1 MLLETEKENVCINQ
15 LVGQKKEEI
24 EVEGDVIVNDIKPDV
39 LNVISTN
46 GIPCIYKKEVMDGK
60 VRLDG
65 SINTYIIYLAD
76 SENSTVRSLNT
87 ALDFTSIIDIE
98 NCTLGMTVSEKV
110 RVKRFETRVLNGRK
124 INVKAILEVEIKVY
138 SNTNVEI
145 VSNLNNME
153 NIQTLN
159 SDRMINSLV
168 GEGSTRVYAK
178 DTINLDAV
186 DDLAEIMKTD
196 IRILDKDIKL
206 SYNKVLA
213 KADAEICVMYL
224 TEDNRIRNSATR
236 IPIMGFVDIENIN
249 DNNICDVEYNIK
261 NLIIKPNSSDN
272 NSIYIE
278 AEVEIM
284 CFAYEIININLIEDL
299 YSISSDLTFNQ
310 KEITTIVDKQ
320 NIRNTCDLR
329 EQISVPEIGNNQLYN
344 VQTNPNILNVNIR
357 NGKIVYEGELD
368 LEFLYS
374 STNSMSSRTAQIPFN
389 FEVNSDSISENC
401 KIDTSIDVK
410 RDDFILNEGNIDI
423 NISLD
428 FNISV
433 SRTEKLNIINEIT
446 TEESRDNNI
455 YSMVIYFVKPGDTLW
470 KIAKKFRSTI
480 EDIARVNNIED
491 TDKIYPGQQ
500 LYIPKF
506 VKKNI
511 AV

>member
-15 LVGQKKEEI
+15 LVGQKKQEI

-39 LNVISTN
+39 LNIISTN

-76 SENSTVRSLNT
+76 SENSNVRSLNT
-87 ALDFTSIIDIE
+87 VLDFTSIIDIE
-98 NCTLGMTVSEKV
+98 NCTSGMTVSEKV

-124 INVKAILEVEIKVY
+124 INVKAILEVETKVY
-138 SNTNVEI
+138 SNANIEI
-145 VSNLNNME
+145 VSNLNRME
-153 NIQTLN
+153 DIQALN
-159 SDRMINSLV
+159 NTRIINSLV

-178 DTINLDAV
+178 DTINIDAA

-224 TEDNRIRNSATR
+224 TEDNRIKNIVTR
-236 IPIMGFVDIENIN
+236 IPVMGFIDIENID
-249 DNNICDVEYNIK
+249 DNNICDVDYSMK
-261 NLIIKPNSSDN
+261 NLIIKPNNSDN
-272 NSIYIE
+272 HSIYVE
-278 AEVEIM
+278 AEMEIM
-284 CFAYEIININLIEDL
+284 CFAYESRNINLIEDL
-299 YSISSDLTFNQ
+299 YSISSDLVFNQ
-310 KEITTIVDKQ
+310 KEITAMADKQ
-320 NIRNTCDLR
+320 NIKDTCDLR
-329 EQISVPEIGNNQLYN
+329 EQISIPEIGNNQLYS
-344 VQTNPNILNVNIR
+344 VQTNPNILSVNIR
-357 NGKIVYEGELD
+357 NGKVIYEGELN

-374 STNSMSSRTAQIPFN
+374 STNSMRSTTTKIPFN

-401 KIDTSIDVK
+401 KVDTNIDIK
-410 RDDFILNEGNIDI
+410 RDDFILNEGDIDT
-423 NISLD
+423 NISLE

-433 SRTEKLNIINEIT
+433 NRSERLNIINEIN

-455 YSMVIYFVKPGDTLW
+455 YSMVIYFVKSGDTLW
-470 KIAKKFRSTI
+470 KIAKKFRSTM